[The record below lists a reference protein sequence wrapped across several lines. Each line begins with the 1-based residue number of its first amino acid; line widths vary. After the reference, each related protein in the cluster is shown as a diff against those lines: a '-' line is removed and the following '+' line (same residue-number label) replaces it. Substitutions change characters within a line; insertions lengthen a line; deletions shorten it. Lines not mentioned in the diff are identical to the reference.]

1 MTLLPLTKGEV
12 PYRLNVDFELIAL
25 SSVADMVLQTYALGK
40 LFGKWLRCIRMH
52 TKRLIKHHSSFDG
65 TGIGITTLSTKQK
78 TEEVV
83 GIEPTACFTTQR
95 CGPLPR
101 GVSLVRVLLL
111 YQLSYT
117 SCFCNGGTLTLNL
130 PLTKQDSSHLS
141 YIAY

>member
-1 MTLLPLTKGEV
+1 M
-12 PYRLNVDFELIAL
+12 R
-25 SSVADMVLQTYALGK
+25 SV
-40 LFGKWLRCIRMH
+40 
-52 TKRLIKHHSSFDG
+52 
-65 TGIGITTLSTKQK
+65 K

-83 GIEPTACFTTQR
+83 GLEPTACFTTQR

-117 SCFCNGGTLTLNL
+117 SCFCNEGTLTLNL
-130 PLTKQDSSHLS
+130 PLTKWDSSHLS